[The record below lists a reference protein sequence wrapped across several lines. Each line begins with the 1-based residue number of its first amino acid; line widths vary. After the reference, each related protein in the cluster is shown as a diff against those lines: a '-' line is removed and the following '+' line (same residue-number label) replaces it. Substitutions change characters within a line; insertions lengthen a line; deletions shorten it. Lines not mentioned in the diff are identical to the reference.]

1 MLSGLEVHVPW
12 KLLRALLFTS
22 LAVHALSAC
31 GSEEEVEDSD
41 PKAVFCGNP
50 DAGAPVCLLPGFDV
64 QAMLAGCAGDPVAGG
79 CHGGANRPTSMVLD
93 VTDGTSAEDALN
105 ALRNVQGLSGNELV
119 DPADPDCSDVL
130 TKVTDEP
137 GFGSRMPTVQSGQPF
152 WTDSEID
159 CFRKYLNDLISGGLG
174 GSGGTGGT
182 GGTAGAG
189 ASGGEGG
196 AGGDRGA
203 AGAGGVGGSVGAG
216 GFGGQAGL
224 GGIAGGAP

>member
-1 MLSGLEVHVPW
+1 MHVPW

-22 LAVHALSAC
+22 LVVHALSAC

-41 PKAVFCGNP
+41 PKAVFCQNP
-50 DAGAPVCLLPGFDV
+50 DAGTPVCLLPGFDV

-79 CHGGANRPTSMVLD
+79 CHAGASRPTSMVLD

-105 ALRNVQGLSGNELV
+105 ALRNVQGLSGNDLV

-182 GGTAGAG
+182 GATGGTGGVGGTG
-189 ASGGEGG
+189 ASGGRGG
-196 AGGDRGA
+196 TGGDAGA
-203 AGAGGVGGSVGAG
+203 AGGVGGGAG

-224 GGIAGGAP
+224 GGTAGGAP